1 MNRTIL
7 LAVDATRHGHDATQH
22 VAAAA
27 NEALELGR
35 ETGDRVLV
43 LHVHEFAHGRF
54 GRLQVDCTDGE
65 GEKVV
70 ERIVS
75 DLRAAGVTAEGQIRT
90 TDFGHIARAILH
102 AAAECDARIV
112 VLGSSSRTD
121 LPYNPFG
128 SVSTRLLHMAR
139 RPVLIVPW
147 KKEAATAPVP
157 EAEPATSTTGTVAA
171 EPAG

>member
-7 LAVDATRHGHDATQH
+7 LAVDAARHNGAQH

-27 NEALELGR
+27 RETRELSR

-43 LHVHEFAHGRF
+43 LHVHEFAYGRF
-54 GRLQVDCTDGE
+54 GRLQVDCADGE

-70 ERIVS
+70 DEIVS
-75 DLRAAGVTAEGQIRT
+75 DLRAAGVTADGQIHT
-90 TDFGHIARAILH
+90 TEFGHIARAIL
-102 AAAECDARIV
+102 AAAEECDARIV

-121 LPYNPFG
+121 LPHLPFG
-128 SVSTRLLHMAR
+128 SVSTRLLHLAR

-147 KKEAATAPVP
+147 QKEASVRVP
-157 EAEPATSTTGTVAA
+157 EPELVAET
-171 EPAG
+171 AG

>member
-7 LAVDATRHGHDATQH
+7 LAVDAARHGHDAARH

-27 NEALELGR
+27 KETLELAR

-54 GRLQVDCTDGE
+54 GRLQVDCAEGE

-70 ERIVS
+70 EEIVA
-75 DLRAAGVTAEGQIRT
+75 DLKAAGVAADGAIHAA
-90 TDFGHIARAILH
+90 DYGHIARTIL
-102 AAAECDARIV
+102 AAAQECDARIV

-121 LPYNPFG
+121 LPYFPFG
-128 SVSTRLLHMAR
+128 SVSTRLLHLAR

-147 KKEAATAPVP
+147 EKEAAARAPEQATAG
-157 EAEPATSTTGTVAA
+157 STVG
-171 EPAG
+171 

>member
-7 LAVDATRHGHDATQH
+7 LAVDAARHGHDATHH

-27 NEALELGR
+27 KQTLELAR

-54 GRLQVDCTDGE
+54 GRLQVDCAEGE

-70 ERIVS
+70 EEIVS
-75 DLRAAGVTAEGQIRT
+75 VLKAAGVTADGEIRSA
-90 TDFGHIARAILH
+90 DYGHIARTILT
-102 AAAECDARIV
+102 AAQECDARIV

-121 LPYNPFG
+121 LPYVPFG
-128 SVSTRLLHMAR
+128 SVSTRLLHLAR

-147 KKEAATAPVP
+147 KEADAREPGQASADGTAP
-157 EAEPATSTTGTVAA
+157 
-171 EPAG
+171 

>member
-7 LAVDATRHGHDATQH
+7 LAVDAARHSRQGDAMEH

-27 NEALELGR
+27 REALELSR

-54 GRLQVDCTDGE
+54 GRLQVDCADGV

-70 ERIVS
+70 EKIVS
-75 DLRAAGVTAEGQIRT
+75 DLMAAGVTADGEIRAA
-90 TDFGHIARAILH
+90 DYGHIARTILT
-102 AAAECDARIV
+102 AAQECDARIV

-121 LPYNPFG
+121 LPYFPFG
-128 SVSTRLLHMAR
+128 SVSTRLLHLAR
-139 RPVLIVPW
+139 RPVLLVPW
-147 KKEAATAPVP
+147 EKEDASQVP
-157 EAEPATSTTGTVAA
+157 KQARADGTV
-171 EPAG
+171 G

>member
-7 LAVDATRHGHDATQH
+7 LAVDAARHGHDATHH

-27 NEALELGR
+27 RETLELGR

-54 GRLQVDCTDGE
+54 GRMQVDCTDGE

-70 ERIVS
+70 DGIVS
-75 DLRAAGVTAEGQIRT
+75 DLRAAGVTADGQIRT

-128 SVSTRLLHMAR
+128 SVSTRLLHLAR

-147 KKEAATAPVP
+147 KKEAVP
-157 EAEPATSTTGTVAA
+157 AAEAEPATGAVATGTAA
-171 EPAG
+171 TETAG

>member
-1 MNRTIL
+1 MIRTIL
-7 LAVDATRHGHDATQH
+7 LAVDAVRHGRSGAAMQH

-27 NEALELGR
+27 KETLELSR

-54 GRLQVDCTDGE
+54 GRLQVDCAEGE

-70 ERIVS
+70 EQIAS
-75 DLRAAGVTAEGQIRT
+75 DLKAAGVTADGEIRT
-90 TDFGHIARAILH
+90 ADYGHIARTILT
-102 AAAECDARIV
+102 AAQESDARIV

-121 LPYNPFG
+121 LPYFPFG
-128 SVSTRLLHMAR
+128 SVSTRLLHLAR

-147 KKEAATAPVP
+147 EQAGPRAPEQASADGTA
-157 EAEPATSTTGTVAA
+157 G
-171 EPAG
+171 